1 LVLSGAAGA
10 KKEEE
15 SDDDDDDNDL
25 TDVDVSRLIIVTQSR
40 HHKRGAARHDIPPP
54 RERPRVTEDLANVI
68 NDGLYYYERELQ
80 VGACACPHP
89 VGSCGGPGA
98 RWG

>member
-1 LVLSGAAGA
+1 MQDPADGRSQVRQA
-10 KKEEE
+10 
-15 SDDDDDDNDL
+15 N
-25 TDVDVSRLIIVTQSR
+25 
-40 HHKRGAARHDIPPP
+40 KRGAARHDIPPP